1 MGGGVCH
8 RVNETLFICETSEG
22 NIVKKKGG
30 GMGVED
36 IFFPCSL
43 RVYFLLEIS
52 IRFAQKVASACA
64 SLSVSLSESI
74 VLD

>member
-1 MGGGVCH
+1 MGRDVCH
-8 RVNETLFICETSEG
+8 WVNETLFICETSEG
-22 NIVKKKGG
+22 NMGKGKGG
-30 GMGVED
+30 VGVED

-52 IRFAQKVASACA
+52 IRLVQKVASACL
-64 SLSVSLSESI
+64 SLSVSLSESV